1 MNESVS
7 ERTFRNSLTDWVL
20 RGGIALLFML
30 IGLDKIPSS
39 PDAPW
44 VVFYKQAGIGQWFRY
59 FTAIAEVI
67 GGLLVL
73 LPRTVNAG
81 LMILIGVMVGAALT
95 VSALV
100 HRPFDAFVP
109 IACLCAIAAFWLH
122 RRRT

>member
-1 MNESVS
+1 MFGSPS
-7 ERTFRNSLTDWVL
+7 DRTFRNSHTDWVL
-20 RGGIALLFML
+20 RGGIALVFIL
-30 IGLDKIPSS
+30 IGLDKIPSG

-44 VVFYKQAGIGQWFRY
+44 VVFYKQAGIGQWYRY
-59 FTAIAEVI
+59 FTGTAEVI

-73 LPRTVNAG
+73 FPRTVNAG
-81 LMILIGVMVGAALT
+81 LMILIAVMVGAALT

-100 HRPFDAFVP
+100 HRPLDAFVP

>member
-20 RGGIALLFML
+20 RGGIALFFIL

-44 VVFYKQAGIGQWFRY
+44 VVFYKPAGIGQWFRY

-67 GGLLVL
+67 GGLSYCC
-73 LPRTVNAG
+73 RERS
-81 LMILIGVMVGAALT
+81 M
-95 VSALV
+95 
-100 HRPFDAFVP
+100 RD
-109 IACLCAIAAFWLH
+109 
-122 RRRT
+122 